1 MTTLQAIKK
10 ELQVLAD
17 PQTAQHSQRFFKT
30 GKGEYG
36 EGDIFLGIRVPVI
49 RQLAKKHQQLPLDKI
64 KSLLQSKF
72 HEQRLLALIM
82 LVNLYKKS
90 DDCTQQKIFDTYI
103 NNVQY
108 INNWDLIDTTTPHIV
123 GAYLFDKNRQL
134 LFDYATSDSLWQR
147 RIAVLACF
155 YFIQREDFNDFITI
169 AETLVN
175 DQHDLIQKAI
185 GWMLREA
192 AKRQLSVTTNFLDRY
207 AASMPR
213 TMLRYALEKFPSKLK
228 KEYMAMKGRQT
239 AAES

>member
-1 MTTLQAIKK
+1 MNSLQAIKQ
-10 ELQVLAD
+10 ELQALAD

-64 KSLLQSKF
+64 ESLLHSNF

-82 LVNLYKKS
+82 MVNLYKKS
-90 DDCTQQKIFDTYI
+90 DTSTQQQIFNSYI

-108 INNWDLIDTTTPHIV
+108 INNWDLIDTTTPHII
-123 GAYLFDKNRQL
+123 GAYLFDKNRQI
-134 LFDYATSDSLWQR
+134 LFDYAKSDNLWQR

-155 YFIQREDFNDFITI
+155 YFIQLEDFSDFIKI
-169 AETLVN
+169 AEMLVD
-175 DQHDLIQKAI
+175 DQQDLIHKAV

-192 AKRQLSVTTNFLDRY
+192 AKRQLSITMNFLDQY

-213 TMLRYALEKFPSKLK
+213 TMLRYALERFPADLK
-228 KEYMAMKGRQT
+228 KEYMAKKARLT